1 MTRVSQKKLG
11 IAAHP
16 VNLSPRRHLY
26 ILIISVKYN
35 FLYIGIPLTSEWNI
49 SVHLI
54 GSITTNV
61 LIHNLYSVILKPF
74 LLYFLVESEL
84 SSEESPCKDVSN
96 NIDSTLTNHKSE
108 TSSGR
113 NHLHHQLADAVV
125 DSGVDSETTPSSP
138 EDAIMIAHKE
148 ASSNNATKQ
157 KVDSDVMETAEM
169 LLSLSGN
176 NNSAKTNIM
185 GSNTALTGGI
195 AGLNMSSIAG
205 QGLKDEF
212 IKSLRLQKKEKL
224 KVTSLQ
230 QQPTDKENS
239 KTTGRN
245 LRYIRSYFICQ
256 HKCQGTYALVY
267 VF

>member
-1 MTRVSQKKLG
+1 M
-11 IAAHP
+11 
-16 VNLSPRRHLY
+16 
-26 ILIISVKYN
+26 
-35 FLYIGIPLTSEWNI
+35 
-49 SVHLI
+49 
-54 GSITTNV
+54 
-61 LIHNLYSVILKPF
+61 ILKPF

-113 NHLHHQLADAVV
+113 NLLHHQLADAVV

-185 GSNTALTGGI
+185 GSNTALNGGI

-256 HKCQGTYALVY
+256 HNAV
-267 VF
+267 

>member
-1 MTRVSQKKLG
+1 MLFC
-11 IAAHP
+11 I
-16 VNLSPRRHLY
+16 HLNRT
-26 ILIISVKYN
+26 IDI
-35 FLYIGIPLTSEWNI
+35 
-49 SVHLI
+49 
-54 GSITTNV
+54 
-61 LIHNLYSVILKPF
+61 LYSVILKPF

-96 NIDSTLTNHKSE
+96 NIHSFLTNHKSE

-138 EDAIMIAHKE
+138 EDAIMITHKE
-148 ASSNNATKQ
+148 ASSNDATKQ

-176 NNSAKTNIM
+176 NNSAKTNLM
-185 GSNTALTGGI
+185 GSNTALNGGI
-195 AGLNMSSIAG
+195 AGLKMSSITG

-224 KVTSLQ
+224 KVTPLQ
-230 QQPTDKENS
+230 QQPTDKENG
-239 KTTGRN
+239 KTAGRN
-245 LRYIRSYFICQ
+245 FKIHKILFYMQAIRLSICLIVFIRNLSFC
-256 HKCQGTYALVY
+256 
-267 VF
+267 

>member
-1 MTRVSQKKLG
+1 M
-11 IAAHP
+11 
-16 VNLSPRRHLY
+16 
-26 ILIISVKYN
+26 KYH
-35 FLYIGIPLTSEWNI
+35 FLYFAILYTSE
-49 SVHLI
+49 S
-54 GSITTNV
+54 
-61 LIHNLYSVILKPF
+61 HNGRIDILYSVILKPF
-74 LLYFLVESEL
+74 LLYFLVDSEL

-138 EDAIMIAHKE
+138 EDAIMITHKE
-148 ASSNNATKQ
+148 TSSNDATKQ

-176 NNSAKTNIM
+176 NNSAKTNLM
-185 GSNTALTGGI
+185 GSNTALNGGI
-195 AGLNMSSIAG
+195 AGLKMSSITG

-224 KVTSLQ
+224 KVTPLQ
-230 QQPTDKENS
+230 QQPTDKENG
-239 KTTGRN
+239 KTAGRN
-245 LRYIRSYFICQ
+245 FKIHKILFYMQARIIRLSICLIVFIRNLSFC
-256 HKCQGTYALVY
+256 
-267 VF
+267 

>member
-1 MTRVSQKKLG
+1 M
-11 IAAHP
+11 
-16 VNLSPRRHLY
+16 
-26 ILIISVKYN
+26 
-35 FLYIGIPLTSEWNI
+35 
-49 SVHLI
+49 
-54 GSITTNV
+54 
-61 LIHNLYSVILKPF
+61 
-74 LLYFLVESEL
+74 

-138 EDAIMIAHKE
+138 EDAIMITHKE
-148 ASSNNATKQ
+148 TSSNDATKQ

-176 NNSAKTNIM
+176 NNSAKTNLM
-185 GSNTALTGGI
+185 GSNTALNGGI
-195 AGLNMSSIAG
+195 AGLKMSSITG

-224 KVTSLQ
+224 KVTPLQ
-230 QQPTDKENS
+230 QQPTDTENG
-239 KTTGRN
+239 KTAGRN
-245 LRYIRSYFICQ
+245 FKIHKILLYMPSIRLSICLIFYQ
-256 HKCQGTYALVY
+256 KS
-267 VF
+267 

>member
-1 MTRVSQKKLG
+1 
-11 IAAHP
+11 
-16 VNLSPRRHLY
+16 
-26 ILIISVKYN
+26 
-35 FLYIGIPLTSEWNI
+35 
-49 SVHLI
+49 
-54 GSITTNV
+54 
-61 LIHNLYSVILKPF
+61 
-74 LLYFLVESEL
+74 
-84 SSEESPCKDVSN
+84 
-96 NIDSTLTNHKSE
+96 
-108 TSSGR
+108 
-113 NHLHHQLADAVV
+113 
-125 DSGVDSETTPSSP
+125 
-138 EDAIMIAHKE
+138 MIAHKE

-185 GSNTALTGGI
+185 GSNTALNGGI

-224 KVTSLQ
+224 KVTLLQ

-256 HKCQGTYALVY
+256 HNAL
-267 VF
+267 